1 MIFNRKS
8 KENKMSEQEKQ
19 VKQNNNSNEQVVLED
34 ANPTSNEKNIDNA
47 DEIKSR
53 IEEDINDV
61 NEKAADKDWASE
73 LKIVEDKYLRL
84 YAEFDNFKR
93 RTAAERLDL
102 FKSANQETLVA
113 LLPVLDDFERALK
126 SMQNTADITS
136 VKEGVELVNGKLKN
150 ILMQKGLKQM
160 ESFGSEFDSEFHEAV
175 TSIPAPN
182 EDSKGK
188 VVDVLENGYFL
199 NDKVVRFAKVV
210 VGE

>member
-8 KENKMSEQEKQ
+8 KNKNMNEESKQENKRAAGDEQVILED
-19 VKQNNNSNEQVVLED
+19 VNPVSNEENIE
-34 ANPTSNEKNIDNA
+34 NP

-53 IEEDINDV
+53 IEEDIKDV
-61 NEKAADKDWASE
+61 TENAAEKDWASE

-93 RTAAERLDL
+93 RTAAERLEL
-102 FKSANQETLVA
+102 FRTANQETLVA
-113 LLPVLDDFERALK
+113 MLPILDDFERAMK
-126 SMQNTADITS
+126 SMKTATDIDA
-136 VKEGVELVNGKLKN
+136 VKGGVELVNGKLKN
-150 ILMQKGLKQM
+150 ILTQKGLKQM
-160 ESFGSEFDSEFHEAV
+160 ESIGKEFDSEFHEAV
-175 TSIPAPN
+175 TNIPAPT
-182 EDSKGK
+182 EDLKGK

>member
-1 MIFNRKS
+1 
-8 KENKMSEQEKQ
+8 MSEQEKQ
-19 VKQNNNSNEQVVLED
+19 EQQSNLSEEQVVLEN
-34 ANPTSNEKNIDNA
+34 ANPTSNENNIENA

-53 IEEDINDV
+53 IEGDINDL
-61 NEKAADKDWASE
+61 NEKEAEKDWASE

-93 RTAAERLDL
+93 RTAAERLEL

-113 LLPVLDDFERALK
+113 LLPVLDDFERAMK
-126 SMQNTADITS
+126 SMQSSSDIDA
-136 VKEGVELVNGKLKN
+136 VKIGVELVNGKLKN
-150 ILMQKGLKQM
+150 ILTQKGLKQM
-160 ESFGSEFDSEFHEAV
+160 ESIGKEFDSEFHEAV
-175 TSIPAPN
+175 TNIPAPS
-182 EDSKGK
+182 EELKGK